1 MSELIFECDGKE
13 VAAKLK
19 YLTGS
24 ISRSS
29 TMPVL
34 SCIALEVIDGRLTAR
49 ATDLDVASHVTLPV
63 TLEKGASGSGACA
76 AADLLVGLLSRTSGS
91 AKVSLDGDELTVVS
105 GGRRGMM
112 RTLPLS
118 EFPAIREE
126 AGEWT
131 PMSGAVLAGLLRGL
145 AFCVS
150 DDSTRMVLNGIYL
163 SADGSAVACDGKRLA
178 IKRYSVAPP
187 ECLQGIIIPT
197 KAMGPIAD
205 LLDRHETVK
214 VSGDN
219 SGVAFHAD
227 GEGFFTKRIE
237 GNFPDYNRVIPN
249 NPSPIKVGVDRHA
262 MQQAVA
268 WAKVFR
274 SDKDLSIKLEAAD
287 GVLTVSVF
295 CPDRGQA
302 EESLPILIGAESKMR
317 VALNFRWLE
326 QFVARPGGEHFVFE
340 DPGDAGKD
348 QDGSVTG
355 PIVIREE
362 DEEFFGLIM
371 PMRISH

>member
-1 MSELIFECDGKE
+1 MSDLIFECDGKE

-178 IKRYSVAPP
+178 INRYSVAPP

-274 SDKDLSIKLEAAD
+274 SDNDLSIKLEAAD

-371 PMRISH
+371 PMRIMH

>member
-1 MSELIFECDGKE
+1 MSDLIFECDGKE

-63 TLEKGASGSGACA
+63 TLEKGASSSGACA
-76 AADLLVGLLSRTSGS
+76 AADLLIGLLSRTSGS

-205 LLDRHETVK
+205 LLDQHETVN
-214 VSGDN
+214 VS
-219 SGVAFHAD
+219 
-227 GEGFFTKRIE
+227 
-237 GNFPDYNRVIPN
+237 
-249 NPSPIKVGVDRHA
+249 
-262 MQQAVA
+262 
-268 WAKVFR
+268 
-274 SDKDLSIKLEAAD
+274 
-287 GVLTVSVF
+287 
-295 CPDRGQA
+295 
-302 EESLPILIGAESKMR
+302 
-317 VALNFRWLE
+317 
-326 QFVARPGGEHFVFE
+326 
-340 DPGDAGKD
+340 
-348 QDGSVTG
+348 
-355 PIVIREE
+355 
-362 DEEFFGLIM
+362 
-371 PMRISH
+371 

>member
-1 MSELIFECDGKE
+1 MSDLIFECDGKE

-34 SCIALEVIDGRLTAR
+34 SCIAIEVIDGRLTAR

-76 AADLLVGLLSRTSGS
+76 AADLLIGLLSRTSGS

-317 VALNFRWLE
+317 VALNFRYLE

-355 PIVIREE
+355 SIVIREE

-371 PMRISH
+371 PMRLSH